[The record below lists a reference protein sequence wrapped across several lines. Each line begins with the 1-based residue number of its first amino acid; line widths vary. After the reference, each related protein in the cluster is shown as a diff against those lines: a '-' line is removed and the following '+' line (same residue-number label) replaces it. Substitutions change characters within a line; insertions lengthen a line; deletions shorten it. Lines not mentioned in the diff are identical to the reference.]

1 MNKIRSLCIV
11 SIVLLSSFI
20 VINAYSESNIPEW
33 IKKYAYWWSQDDIS
47 DQEFV
52 RGLQYL
58 INNDI
63 LIVKENI
70 MPDNEIFQQ
79 FFLDDD
85 EKTKYSW
92 MDKYGNYGK
101 DINGNIIYYDI
112 DNNLILK
119 TLDESVPND
128 IESNEKLETLF
139 PSRTD
144 LADNW
149 IIREDPDFQPEFS
162 DIPAK
167 SKIYTIDEK
176 SGLRVIVYEFDSPV
190 ESRSIYDEQVNEIQK
205 RGGYTEFEVPTY
217 FHGGKAPSGMFSR
230 DCFGIETVTDGRP
243 NVQIRCISESNN
255 YYVYVTATG
264 SNDDFELANKF
275 TDIVLVKIEK

>member
-1 MNKIRSLCIV
+1 MNKIRSMGIV

-63 LIVKENI
+63 LVVKENM

-85 EKTKYSW
+85 GKIKYSW

-119 TLDESVPND
+119 TLDESVLND
-128 IESNEKLETLF
+128 IDPNEKLETLF
-139 PSRTD
+139 PSPD
-144 LADNW
+144 LANDW
-149 IIREDPDFQPEFS
+149 TISEDTNFQSQFS

-167 SKIYTIDEK
+167 SKIYTNGNSAIRIIIYK
-176 SGLRVIVYEFDSPV
+176 FDSPV
-190 ESRSIYDEQVNEIQK
+190 ESRSIYDEKVNEIKK
-205 RGGYTEFEVPTY
+205 RGGYTELEVPVY
-217 FHGGKAPSGMFSR
+217 FHSGNASSGMFSR
-230 DCFGIETVTDGRP
+230 DCFGIETVTDGESYA
-243 NVQIRCISESNN
+243 QIRCISESNN
-255 YYVYVTATG
+255 YYVFVVAKG
-264 SNDDFELANKF
+264 SNDNFELVNKF

>member
-1 MNKIRSLCIV
+1 MGIV

-20 VINAYSESNIPEW
+20 VVNVYSESNIPEW

-63 LIVKENI
+63 LVVKENM

-79 FFLDDD
+79 FFRDDYGQ
-85 EKTKYSW
+85 TKYSW
-92 MDKYGNYGK
+92 TDYYGNYGR
-101 DINGNIIYYDI
+101 DIDGNIIYYDI
-112 DNNLILK
+112 DHNLILN
-119 TLDESVPND
+119 TVDESVSND
-128 IESNEKLETLF
+128 IDPNKKLETLF
-139 PSRTD
+139 PAKNN

-149 IIREDPDFQPEFS
+149 IIREDPDFQPAIS
-162 DIPAK
+162 DIPAN

-176 SGLRVIVYEFDSPV
+176 SGLRVIIYEFDSPV
-190 ESRSIYDEQVNEIQK
+190 ESRSIYDEKVNEIKK
-205 RGGYTEFEVPTY
+205 RGGYTESEVPVY
-217 FHGGKAPSGMFSR
+217 FHGGQPPSGMFSR
-230 DCFGIETVTDGRP
+230 DCFGIETVTDGKP
-243 NVQIRCISESNN
+243 NAQIRCISESNN

-264 SNDDFELANKF
+264 SNENLELANKF
-275 TDIVLVKIEK
+275 MDIVLVKIEK